1 MPDGSDAMYHRTTR
15 GSASVNLLGG
25 LPDPPPEPSDSET
38 FFIGVDSVSTYTNF
52 LCNHQFV
59 VTALEELLTMDWAN
73 PLRYRSI
80 FLYCKLYCL
89 PSECF
94 FSYKLP
100 RGRELHDSEL
110 VHFMILLPS

>member
-38 FFIGVDSVSTYTNF
+38 FFIGVDSVSTY
-52 LCNHQFV
+52 QFV

-73 PLRYRSI
+73 PLRCRECLKY

-89 PSECF
+89 PSE
-94 FSYKLP
+94 
-100 RGRELHDSEL
+100 
-110 VHFMILLPS
+110 